1 MLHVRFAKPTAQKM
15 PCFPALQLVRVF
27 GRQADMHDKQERFAQ
42 EKADLLARRDKSSKG
57 DWDAPIVPLLNEIN
71 SYDQYCTLSSCSGRA
86 FLWRPSREKDPK
98 EPQQRLLPAKGS
110 FSRTWRFHI
119 CHSFDEWSPDNAV
132 AGLPTEHVARYSF
145 GSERGLHVD
154 AIWARFEPF
163 ILHVACRSLEDAFEL
178 IDISRR
184 AFPKSS
190 LLSFRKRFVVQVPG
204 EDYVDLPYCFRD
216 PDSFNAS
223 DWAGFSGYLNYVIQ
237 DKFQM
242 NSHRIGLF
250 KEDLRSQN
258 VPAALVMKVSWV
270 WHFGF
275 TWA

>member
-1 MLHVRFAKPTAQKM
+1 M
-15 PCFPALQLVRVF
+15 
-27 GRQADMHDKQERFAQ
+27 
-42 EKADLLARRDKSSKG
+42 
-57 DWDAPIVPLLNEIN
+57 
-71 SYDQYCTLSSCSGRA
+71 
-86 FLWRPSREKDPK
+86 
-98 EPQQRLLPAKGS
+98 
-110 FSRTWRFHI
+110 
-119 CHSFDEWSPDNAV
+119 
-132 AGLPTEHVARYSF
+132 AGPPTEHVARYSF

-190 LLSFRKRFVVQVPG
+190 LLPFRKRFVVQVPG

-250 KEDLRSQN
+250 KEDLKSQN
-258 VPAALVMKVSWV
+258 APVVLVMKVSWV

-275 TWA
+275 T

>member
-1 MLHVRFAKPTAQKM
+1 M
-15 PCFPALQLVRVF
+15 PCLPALQLVRVF
-27 GRQADMHDKQERFAQ
+27 ARQADMHDKQERFAQ
-42 EKADLLARRDKSSKG
+42 EKADLLGRRDKSSKG

-86 FLWRPSREKDPK
+86 FLWRPSRETDPK
-98 EPQQRLLPAKGS
+98 QAQQRLLPAKGS

-119 CHSFDEWSPDNAV
+119 CHSYDEWSPDSAV
-132 AGLPTEHVARYSF
+132 AGLPTEHVAGYSF
-145 GSERGLHVD
+145 GSERGLQID

-223 DWAGFSGYLNYVIQ
+223 DLAGFSDYISSVIK

-242 NSHRIGLF
+242 NSHRIGIF

-258 VPAALVMKVSWV
+258 APAARVLGLAFWIHISVSWEGMGRL
-270 WHFGF
+270 FSSF
-275 TWA
+275 AFDC